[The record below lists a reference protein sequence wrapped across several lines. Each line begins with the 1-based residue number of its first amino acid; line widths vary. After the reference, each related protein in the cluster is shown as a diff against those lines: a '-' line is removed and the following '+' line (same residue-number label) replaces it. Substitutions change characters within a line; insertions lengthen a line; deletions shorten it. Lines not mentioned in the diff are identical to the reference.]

1 MAALK
6 RRERTV
12 VGVGGV
18 ALLAAVVLLL
28 VVFPALQQVRL
39 ARQEAQRKQIE
50 LTRLV
55 ALVDQRARI
64 EERHGQMA
72 DAARALEAL
81 LPRDPALPAFVDALG
96 GALRDAGVQL
106 RQISFAQAPSTG
118 GNDALPAGMAAVPVQ
133 IQVSGDYTR
142 VRAFISALEQ
152 MPRAIVVDRLA
163 VSGAQRGVL
172 VDLSL
177 RAFYAP

>member
-1 MAALK
+1 MAGLK
-6 RRERTV
+6 RRERAV
-12 VGVGGV
+12 VGVGGG
-18 ALLAAVVLLL
+18 ALLAAAVLLL
-28 VVFPALQQVRL
+28 VILPALQHVRL

-64 EERHGQMA
+64 EARHQQVA
-72 DAARALEAL
+72 DAARALEAR
-81 LPRDPALPAFVDALG
+81 LPREAALPAFVDALG
-96 GALRDAGVQL
+96 GALRESGVQL
-106 RQISFAQAPSTG
+106 RQISFAQIPSSG

-133 IQVSGDYTR
+133 IQVSGEYLR
-142 VRAFISALEQ
+142 VRAFIGALEQ
-152 MPRAIVVDRLA
+152 LPRAIVVDRLA